1 MTIFFPPFYYRIRNR
16 YEWSK
21 FRSISKLDKKFDD
34 TITDYYK
41 SFIALCKKV
50 CGLKLTEE
58 EGKSAV
64 NFWVDDILSSWRNRI
79 VDFFPLRLENA
90 DFPVEMITEEKARRA
105 LERINLLSKI
115 REVILPHPLLDERLK
130 LCQIS
135 ADVPDWWV
143 PGKHDKDLLIGVAK

>member
-1 MTIFFPPFYYRIRNR
+1 MAI
-16 YEWSK
+16 
-21 FRSISKLDKKFDD
+21 
-34 TITDYYK
+34 
-41 SFIALCKKV
+41 C
-50 CGLKLTEE
+50 
-58 EGKSAV
+58 
-64 NFWVDDILSSWRNRI
+64 
-79 VDFFPLRLENA
+79 LENA

>member
-1 MTIFFPPFYYRIRNR
+1 MLLYRIRNR
-16 YEWSK
+16 YEWGK
-21 FRSISKLDKKFDD
+21 FRSISKLDKKFDE
-34 TITDYYK
+34 TITEYYK

-50 CGLKLTEE
+50 CGLKLSEE
-58 EGKSAV
+58 EGKQKFWSSVITSAYYLLTLWL
-64 NFWVDDILSSWRNRI
+64 F
-79 VDFFPLRLENA
+79 LENA

-130 LCQIS
+130 LCQVS
-135 ADVPDWWV
+135 ADVPDWWN